1 MCPEQTFQKGNSGDD
16 WRKNRVGFNH
26 DGGMLI
32 SMNDYE
38 RIAKV
43 IRFLNASHQE
53 QPRLSELA
61 GLVGLSPHH
70 FQRLFRS
77 WAGVTP
83 KEFLQCLTYEHARKV
98 LLSGSSVLDAALE
111 SGLSGPA
118 RLHDLCIKLEAA
130 TPGEIKSGG
139 AGWTNLAGYAE
150 TPFGEVL
157 IGENPRGI
165 CSLSFMDE
173 ESRPQGWLDLQRQW
187 PKAKWVRDDRRA
199 VQWAEQIFQEGSG
212 ANLRAHVK
220 ATAFQVRV
228 WQALLRIPPGCLV
241 TYGRLAEAI
250 GHSGA
255 ARAVGTAVGKNP
267 IAYLIPCHRVIR
279 ETGALGGYRWDPLR
293 KSLMIARES
302 IDSLGTGETAR
313 RESMGE
319 DFRTCE
325 SVK

>member
-1 MCPEQTFQKGNSGDD
+1 
-16 WRKNRVGFNH
+16 
-26 DGGMLI
+26 
-32 SMNDYE
+32 MNDYE

-43 IRFLNASHQE
+43 LRYLNASHQE
-53 QPRLSELA
+53 QPSLPELA
-61 GLVGLSPHH
+61 KLVGLSQHH
-70 FQRLFRS
+70 FHRLFTS
-77 WAGVTP
+77 WVGVTP
-83 KEFLQCLTYEHARKV
+83 KEFLQCLTHEHARKV
-98 LLSGSSVLDAALE
+98 LLAGSSVLDAALE

-139 AGWTNLAGYAE
+139 AGWSNLAGYAE

-165 CSLSFMDE
+165 CSLSFVE
-173 ESRPQGWLDLQRQW
+173 EGMRKQGWLEMESQW
-187 PKAKWVRDDRRA
+187 PEARWIRDDERA
-199 VQWAEQIFQEGSG
+199 VELAEEVFQNGAGSS
-212 ANLRAHVK
+212 LRAHVK

-228 WQALLRIPPGCLV
+228 WKALLRIPPGCLA
-241 TYGRLAEAI
+241 TYGRLAEVI

-279 ETGALGGYRWDPLR
+279 ETGAMGGYRWDPLR
-293 KSLMIARES
+293 KSIMIARES
-302 IDSLGTGETAR
+302 IDSLDTAETAR

-319 DFRTCE
+319 GF
-325 SVK
+325 